1 MTSKTKIV
9 LAAALIAAVVTPAV
23 AQAQDYNGYRVQHER
38 LIEGR
43 NSAFSADVGS
53 PTGSYTGRE
62 ALIHAN

>member
-1 MTSKTKIV
+1 MTKTKIA
-9 LAAALIAAVVTPAV
+9 LAAALVTAVVTPAV
-23 AQAQDYNGYRVQHER
+23 AQAQDYNGYRVKHER

-43 NSAFSADVGS
+43 NAASTFDNGS